1 MTEDRNQ
8 KLSDAPQPAD
18 PVGFRRD
25 LRRYASQTNVRLL
38 AGMLILFMVVGNGLV
53 FLIYGSGAV
62 RTSLLCML
70 TFSLP
75 VILIALLLA
84 LVEWVSRRGRGD

>member
-1 MTEDRNQ
+1 MSDDRNQ
-8 KLSDAPQPAD
+8 
-18 PVGFRRD
+18 PVGNAPRPDNSAGLRRD
-25 LRRYASQTNVRLL
+25 LRRYASQTNVRLF

-70 TFSLP
+70 TFSVP

-84 LVEWVSRRGRGD
+84 LVEWISRRGRGG